1 MRLSQIYSNKP
12 NIFKDLIFRPGVNY
26 ILGEIKDPKNFNKD
40 THNLGKSTFG
50 KILDFCLLEQ
60 KNKKIILYSNPIFSD
75 FIFYLEVKLCS
86 NEYIT
91 ICRSIDNAS
100 KISFVKNT
108 ISRKYDISKKDDWLF
123 YNLSFEKAKQ
133 YFNSE
138 LNYSV
143 QNDYNFRK
151 GIGYFLR
158 NNYEY
163 LDLFKLNPQ
172 SKNKDWLPYF
182 MHLIGLNEK
191 LFIEKENLLLEKNN
205 YSKEE
210 NSLNEL
216 INFSFQDIQTKLELR
231 NQNLIK
237 KQKEINNLNFYES
250 DLVLI
255 RESTEEYDLKINNL
269 NNSLYETRAYLELI
283 NKSLEETVYKFNM
296 DQVESIYEEVG
307 ILFPTQLKKDFNQV
321 ISFNKAITE
330 ERTIALE
337 DEKKELTNKCCIIEK
352 KLFELNNKRAKAL
365 DFLSNYKFVDKFK
378 ELNIKISKL
387 EKEISELEKQ
397 KQIHLK
403 LNETKSKIVEI
414 DSKINEVKNKLSK
427 DENVII
433 DRDLFNSIQNNF
445 NEIIYSVLNKQAFI
459 GMKLNKNF
467 TYEFKEH
474 IENIDKLDTN
484 ESEGN
489 TYKKL
494 HCAAFDLAIL
504 KAYKDKNFYRF
515 VYHDGLYEGLDDR
528 KKIKL
533 KNIVEEYSLL
543 GIQQIITLIDSD
555 LPSSIDKNNFIKEE
569 EILLKLNDLGEDGL
583 LFKMDIW

>member
-1 MRLSQIYSNKP
+1 MKLSQIYSNKT
-12 NIFKDLIFRPGVNY
+12 NIFRDIKFLPGVNY

-60 KNKKIILYSNPIFSD
+60 KNKKTILYSNPIFSD
-75 FIFYLEVKLCS
+75 FIFYLEVELCS

-91 ICRSIDNAS
+91 ICRSIDKAS

-108 ISRKYDISKKDDWLF
+108 KSRKYDISKKEDWLF
-123 YNLSFEKAKQ
+123 YNLPFEKAKQ

-158 NNYEY
+158 NNNEY
-163 LDLFKLNPQ
+163 IDLFKLNPQ
-172 SKNKDWLPYF
+172 SKNLDWLPYF
-182 MHLIGLNEK
+182 MHLMGLDEK
-191 LFIEKENLLLEKNN
+191 LYIEKENLLLEQEK

-210 NSLNEL
+210 NNLNNL
-216 INFSFQDIQTKLELR
+216 IDYSFQDINTKLELR
-231 NQNLIK
+231 KQNLKK
-237 KQKEINNLNFYES
+237 KQEEIDELNFYES
-250 DLVLI
+250 DLILI
-255 RESTEEYDLKINNL
+255 RESTEEYDIKINDL

-283 NKSLEETVYKFNM
+283 NKSLKKTVYKFNM
-296 DQVESIYEEVG
+296 EQVETIYEEVG

-321 ISFNKAITE
+321 VSFNKSITE

-337 DEKKELTNKCCIIEK
+337 NEKKDLTNKCSDIEK
-352 KLFELNNKRAKAL
+352 KLYELNNKRAKAL
-365 DFLSNYKFVDKFK
+365 NFLSNYKFVDKFK
-378 ELNIKISKL
+378 ELNNQISQL
-387 EKEISELEKQ
+387 EREISELEDQ
-397 KQIHLK
+397 KKLHLQLNELKIKIAENDLK
-403 LNETKSKIVEI
+403 LNEII
-414 DSKINEVKNKLSK
+414 NKLSK
-427 DENVII
+427 DENVKI
-433 DRDLFNSIQNNF
+433 DNNLFNSIQKNF
-445 NEIIYSVLNKQAFI
+445 NDIISSVLNKQAYI
-459 GMKLNKNF
+459 GMELNKNA

-474 IENIDKLDTN
+474 IENIDKLNTN

-494 HCAAFDLAIL
+494 LCAAFDLAIL
-504 KAYKDKNFYRF
+504 KAYIDKNFYRF

-528 KKIKL
+528 KKINL

-569 EILLKLNDLGEDGL
+569 EILLKLNDLGKDGL